1 MGFNFEFTSDYLLL
15 LECMF
20 LSLSLQP
27 SSSYT
32 GFVCFYLWLHDPS
45 SSNTQIV
52 EYTNLCVSIFD
63 FKIPVR
69 RIPKS
74 SNTQIYVFLSLIS
87 RLQLAEYPNL
97 CVSIFDY
104 YTQVG
109 IILLLGLYVS
119 IIDFSNQARL
129 LLGLHVSFFDC
140 PNPNSSNAES

>member
-1 MGFNFEFTSDYLLL
+1 MGFNFDSTSDYLLL

-63 FKIPVR
+63 FTTLVR

-74 SNTQIYVFLSLIS
+74 SDTQIYVFLSLIS
-87 RLQLAEYPNL
+87 RLQLAEYPNM

-104 YTQVG
+104 YTHVG
-109 IILLLGLYVS
+109 IILFLCLYVS
-119 IIDFSNQARL
+119 IIDFPNRARL
-129 LLGLHVSFFDC
+129 LLCLFVLFFDC